1 MRLVFVIPYFYPALQ
16 YGGQPKSCYELARV
30 LVRRGHHVKV
40 LTTDSAGASRL
51 SGAQQMS
58 ARSVDVDGIEVIYY
72 RNISNTL
79 AFRYRLF
86 WPTEFFRDL
95 DRQLENCD
103 VLHIHEWRSTLTA
116 PAYRAARR
124 RHLPY
129 VLSPHGGM
137 AHLGK
142 AMAKTIF
149 DALIGKKIL
158 QHTSMLAVV
167 SPREE
172 KEAAAWGV
180 AADRMRLLPNTVF
193 PEDYANLPPRGAF
206 RSGWSI
212 TSKKMILF
220 IGRLHWIKGADL
232 LVQAFVRL
240 QEDSSDVHLVI
251 AGPDDGQEKILRQMV
266 TANGVGSRVTFTGY
280 LDHQQKLE
288 ALVDCD
294 VLVIPSRHEVFAIT
308 ALEGLMC
315 GAPVLLSS
323 SCGLSPMPG
332 AAEAVYPFA
341 SGDVAELAS
350 GLRRFIATD
359 TRTEA
364 SGAGRAF
371 VALEFS
377 PAAIGE
383 RAESMYEAAIERN
396 RRTNS

>member
-16 YGGQPKSCYELARV
+16 YGGQPKSCYELARL

-40 LTTDSAGASRL
+40 LTTDSAGAARL
-51 SGAQQMS
+51 SVIQQPPG
-58 ARSVDVDGIEVIYY
+58 RPVDVEGIEVFYY
-72 RNISNTL
+72 RNISNAL
-79 AFRYRLF
+79 AFRHRLF
-86 WPTEFFRDL
+86 WPVEFFRDL
-95 DRQLENCD
+95 DGHLEDCD
-103 VLHIHEWRSTLTA
+103 VLHIHEWRSTLTV

-124 RHLPY
+124 RRLPC

-158 QHTSMLAVV
+158 QHISMLAVV

-180 AADRMRLLPNTVF
+180 EADRIRLLPNTVF

-206 RSGWSI
+206 RSKWSI
-212 TSKKMILF
+212 TSKKMVLF

-232 LVQAFVRL
+232 LVQAFIRL
-240 QEDSSDVHLVI
+240 QQDSPDVHLVI
-251 AGPDDGQEKILRQMV
+251 AGPDDGQEKVLREMV
-266 TANGVGSRVTFTGY
+266 TASGIGGSVTFAGY
-280 LDHQQKLE
+280 VDHQQKLE

-332 AAEAVYPFA
+332 AAEAVYSFV
-341 SGDVAELAS
+341 SGDVAELTN
-350 GLRRFIATD
+350 GLKRFVISDAKLD
-359 TRTEA
+359 A
-364 SGAGRAF
+364 PDYGRMF
-371 VALEFS
+371 VAREFA
-377 PAAIGE
+377 PDAVGKK
-383 RAESMYEAAIERN
+383 AESMYLAAIESN
-396 RRTNS
+396 RRMNS